1 MTDAIVQRIAA
12 AITRQILH
20 ELADTLPDA
29 IAREVAA
36 QLNPRRL
43 LRGTIGRVPVIGG
56 VIAGA
61 VK

>member
-1 MTDAIVQRIAA
+1 MS
-12 AITRQILH
+12 
-20 ELADTLPDA
+20 DTLPDA
-29 IAREVAA
+29 TPREVAA

-43 LRGTIGRVPVIGG
+43 LRDTIGRVPVIGG